1 MKTITAAALLFT
13 FIMGST
19 LLPAEAFA
27 KKGDDDDRSRSSS
40 RSLEIEADVFTDI
53 TIIKVEL
60 ATGKK
65 TTFSSDADT
74 EAEVINVV
82 AERFGLSK
90 TDVAAA
96 LDFEIED
103 RASRTSERAKL
114 TGINNRPI
122 PVKDK
127 VKECTSTTTR
137 FKIEVDVFTDTTIVK
152 VERNGTTTVFETSA
166 TTSAAV
172 VDVLVSKYTDLSKNQ
187 ITAVLD
193 FDIED
198 RASRSSDFA
207 VSSSSSDD
215 CKKPAAVKPT
225 PGTQDEQLRAR
236 IAELQ
241 KLIEN
246 LIKLLNLRLGSG
258 N

>member
-1 MKTITAAALLFT
+1 MKQITTAVLLCAFA
-13 FIMGST
+13 IGST
-19 LLPAEAFA
+19 FVPGEALA
-27 KKGDDDDRSRSSS
+27 KNGDDDDRSRSS
-40 RSLEIEADVFTDI
+40 RSLEIEADVFTDM
-53 TIIKVEL
+53 TIVNVEL
-60 ATGKK
+60 VTGKK
-65 TTFSSDADT
+65 TTFRTDADT
-74 EAEVINVV
+74 KEEVIDVV

-96 LDFEIED
+96 LDFDIED
-103 RASRTSERAKL
+103 RASRTNERAKL
-114 TGINNRPI
+114 TGINNRPVT
-122 PVKDK
+122 VKDK
-127 VKECTSTTTR
+127 VKECVVTTR

-152 VERNGTTTVFETSA
+152 VEKSGTTTVFETTA

-172 VDVLVSKYTDLSKNQ
+172 VEVLANKYPDLSKNQ

-198 RASRSSDFA
+198 RESRSSDFS
-207 VSSSSSDD
+207 VSSTTSND
-215 CKKPAAVKPT
+215 CTKPVTVKPT

-246 LIKLLNLRLGSG
+246 LMKLLNLRLGSG